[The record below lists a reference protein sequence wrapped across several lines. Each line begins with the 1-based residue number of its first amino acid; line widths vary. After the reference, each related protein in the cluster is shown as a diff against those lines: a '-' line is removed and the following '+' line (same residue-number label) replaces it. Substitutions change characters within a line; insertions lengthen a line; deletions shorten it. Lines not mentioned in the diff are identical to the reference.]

1 LISFTPF
8 ENKILENE
16 SVARMA
22 TSDISGLISV
32 VPICFAFDGEYIF
45 TPIDNKPKK
54 TKATKLKRV
63 LNIIESSKATIL
75 VDKYEDDWKK
85 LYYLMIR
92 GEAEIIEH
100 GELYEKSLN
109 LLCLKYKQ
117 YVEMKLPELNLPVI
131 IIKPVNKAFW
141 KAS

>member
-1 LISFTPF
+1 MISFTPF
-8 ENKILENE
+8 ENKVLENE
-16 SVARMA
+16 NVARMA

-32 VPICFAFDGEYIF
+32 VPICFAFDGECIF

-63 LNIIESSKATIL
+63 QNIIESSKATIL

-100 GELYEKSLN
+100 GELYKKSLN

-131 IIKPVNKAFW
+131 KIKPVNKTFW

>member
-1 LISFTPF
+1 MISFTPF
-8 ENKILENE
+8 ENKSLENE
-16 SVARMA
+16 NVARMA

-32 VPICFAFDGEYIF
+32 VPICFVFDGEYIF

-63 LNIIESSKATIL
+63 QNIIESSKAAIL

-109 LLCLKYKQ
+109 LLCIKYKQ

-131 IIKPVNKAFW
+131 RIKPVNKTFW